1 MKSTK
6 KTWAILITLL
16 LVAFGG
22 YYLYTHSYKTS
33 SESDVIKRIAT
44 EQELKTVFENAG
56 SKMLVFDL
64 YAEWC
69 SPCRVIRPILE
80 VLASKYSGKVEFYS
94 IDIDKSPGIASA
106 FMANRIP
113 YVVFFKDKKKV
124 GSLVG
129 IKPTESYEKV
139 ISTCVTASVS
149 CDSVLQTL

>member
-1 MKSTK
+1 VKFTK
-6 KTWAILITLL
+6 KVWGVLATLTIFLI
-16 LVAFGG
+16 GG
-22 YYLYTHSYKTS
+22 YYLYTHSYKTT

-94 IDIDKSPGIASA
+94 IDIDKSPEIASA

-124 GSLVG
+124 ASLVG
-129 IKPTESYEKV
+129 IKPMGSYEKV
-139 ISTCVTASVS
+139 ISTCTTSSFS